1 MRFYHG
7 TDYDSAVALEAGE
20 PLDAAK
26 ASALKIDGP
35 PGFFLATDLADAQFF
50 ALRQAR
56 GVAAVIA
63 FELSAAAEQALLAG
77 GGLRR
82 SIPRGPSSP
91 RFLGDELV
99 LPPES
104 FGTFDALRRAG
115 EIVVV
120 PVKE

>member
-1 MRFYHG
+1 MAPTTTQPWPWRRANRWTRPRRRRLRLTGH
-7 TDYDSAVALEAGE
+7 
-20 PLDAAK
+20 LDF
-26 ASALKIDGP
+26 S
-35 PGFFLATDLADAQFF
+35 FATDLADAQFF

-56 GVAAVIA
+56 GVAAVIG

-77 GGLRR
+77 GGVRR

-91 RFLGDELV
+91 RFLGDELD
-99 LPPES
+99 LPPEL

-120 PVKE
+120 PIEE